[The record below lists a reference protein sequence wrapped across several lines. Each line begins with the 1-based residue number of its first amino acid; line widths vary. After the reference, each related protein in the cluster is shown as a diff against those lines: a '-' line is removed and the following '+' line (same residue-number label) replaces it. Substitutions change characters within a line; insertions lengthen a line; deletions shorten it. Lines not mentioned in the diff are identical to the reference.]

1 MENLFQN
8 KQAFL
13 RKKPKNLFLVS
24 IMFILLLL
32 VVLAISLKVEVYD
45 HYLTRGYV
53 NCREN
58 CKIIVAIPTNIDI
71 QKIKFNKKYIKPN
84 ILSKT
89 IEIDKENVISYYL
102 YTFTNIYGLEDK
114 EIVELNFC
122 YNKQRLLKKF
132 INSIF

>member
-24 IMFILLLL
+24 IMFIFLLL
-32 VVLAISLKVEVYD
+32 VILVISLNVEVYD

-53 NCREN
+53 NCSEDCR
-58 CKIIVAIPTNIDI
+58 IIVAIPTNIDI
-71 QKIKFNKKYIKPN
+71 QKIKFNNKYIKPN

-89 IEIDKENVISYYL
+89 IEIDEKNVISYYL
-102 YTFTNIYGLEDK
+102 YNFANTYGSEDK

-122 YNKQRLLKKF
+122 YNKQRLLKKI
-132 INSIF
+132 INSVF

>member
-32 VVLAISLKVEVYD
+32 VVLVISLKVEVYD
-45 HYLTRGYV
+45 HYLARGYV
-53 NCREN
+53 NCSEN
-58 CKIIVAIPTNIDI
+58 CKIIVAVPTNIDI

-89 IEIDKENVISYYL
+89 IEIDEKNVISYYL

-122 YNKQRLLKKF
+122 YNKQRLLKKI

>member
-32 VVLAISLKVEVYD
+32 IVLVISLKVEVYD

-53 NCREN
+53 NCSEN

-122 YNKQRLLKKF
+122 YNKQRLLKKI

>member
-24 IMFILLLL
+24 VVLIIILLIIL
-32 VVLAISLKVEVYD
+32 VISLKVEVYD

-53 NCREN
+53 NCSEN
-58 CKIIVAIPTNIDI
+58 CKIIVVVPTNIDI
-71 QKIKFNKKYIKPN
+71 QKIKYNNKYIEPN

-89 IEIDKENVISYYL
+89 IQIDEENVSSYYL
-102 YTFTNIYGLEDK
+102 YNFANIDGLEDK
-114 EIVELNFC
+114 EIIEFNFC

>member
-32 VVLAISLKVEVYD
+32 VVLVISLNVEVYD

-53 NCREN
+53 NCSEN
-58 CKIIVAIPTNIDI
+58 CKIIVAVPTNIDI

-89 IEIDKENVISYYL
+89 IEIDEKNVTSYYL
-102 YTFTNIYGLEDK
+102 YAFTNIYGLEDK

-122 YNKQRLLKKF
+122 YNKQRLLKKI